1 MLLICGFIQ
10 RAPSRRYA
18 PTVKSGCAFLSL
30 AYFCAR
36 AMIRAMKSLF
46 AGYFVHRRSVV
57 STLIIVAVTASGTAA
72 QNASAS
78 PPLTRAS
85 FTATMDSEF
94 RKLDTNR
101 DQIVTK
107 SEIEANQRS
116 RQAAAAARTARTVFA
131 QIDSDRNGQLSVDEY
146 IRANAQSTRG
156 IDGGAIMGRLDTNR
170 DQKVT
175 LVEYRILTLA
185 NFDQIDSDRDGVLT
199 AAEQKASAV
208 GR

>member
-1 MLLICGFIQ
+1 M
-10 RAPSRRYA
+10 
-18 PTVKSGCAFLSL
+18 
-30 AYFCAR
+30 
-36 AMIRAMKSLF
+36 
-46 AGYFVHRRSVV
+46 HRRSIVF
-57 STLIIVAVTASGTAA
+57 TLIILSATASGTSA
-72 QNASAS
+72 QNARPTAAS
-78 PPLTRAS
+78 PLTRVS
-85 FTATMDSEF
+85 FIATMDGEF

-116 RQAAAAARTARTVFA
+116 LQAAAAARTARTVFA
-131 QIDSDRNGQLSVDEY
+131 RIDSDRDGQLSLDEY
-146 IRANAQSTRG
+146 IKANAQSARG
-156 IDGGAIMGRLDTNR
+156 IDGNAIMGRLDTNR

-208 GR
+208 VR